1 MVRKRREDVVR
12 RSITLPSALYEK
24 LARYAYDN
32 FTTVNAVIVNA
43 VKEFLR
49 NREIEEMMG
58 GKKVV
63 QGEEKAPAGEN
74 KGPGP

>member
-12 RSITLPSALYEK
+12 RSITIPSALYER

-32 FTTVNAVIVNA
+32 FTTVNAVIINA

-49 NREIEEMMG
+49 NREIEELMQRE
-58 GKKVV
+58 KVT
-63 QGEEKAPAGEN
+63 QSEGR
-74 KGPGP
+74 